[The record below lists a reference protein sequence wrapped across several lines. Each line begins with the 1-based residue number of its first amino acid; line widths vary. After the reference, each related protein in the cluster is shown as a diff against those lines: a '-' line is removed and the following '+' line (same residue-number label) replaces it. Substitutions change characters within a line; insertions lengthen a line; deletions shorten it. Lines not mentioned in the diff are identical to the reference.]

1 MMRSIL
7 FSLLVSASATV
18 AQTTFSGR
26 LVLTPN
32 WTHSKTVGASS
43 ITESYGRMYDLT
55 HTTGTNANQM
65 QAVVTSAHT
74 LTNSQ
79 SVVINLQSAVN
90 AFGDSV
96 SFSAV
101 KFLAVVAD
109 GSNADAVLVGDAETD
124 PFVSWSGGTNGVLS
138 VAPGGMAMLVAP
150 ASGYAVSTNA
160 CNLRLLNTG
169 TNSAECVVYIGG
181 IE

>member
-7 FSLLVSASATV
+7 FSLLVSVSVSV

-26 LVLTPN
+26 LVVVPN
-32 WTHSKTVGASS
+32 WTHTKTAGASS
-43 ITESYGRMYDLT
+43 VTENYGNMYDWT
-55 HTTGTNANQM
+55 HSSGTNANQM
-65 QAVVTSAHT
+65 QTVVAAAHT
-74 LTNSQ
+74 LTNGQAS
-79 SVVINLQSAVN
+79 VINLRSAVN
-90 AFGDSV
+90 SFGDSV

-109 GSNADAVLVGDAETD
+109 GSNTDAVLVGDAETD
-124 PFVSWSGGTNGVLS
+124 PFVSWAGGTNGVLG
-138 VAPGGMAMLVAP
+138 VAPGGMGMLVAP
-150 ASGYAVSTNA
+150 VAGYAVATNS

-169 TNSAECVVYIGG
+169 TNQAECVVYIGG